1 MLADVYRADTAF
13 GGLHVDA
20 ILLQAGGSGW
30 GLKAVLT
37 DYKLYKAGAVVGFD
51 PEDFEGLFVFGE
63 LLEILLCQGML
74 DVVFIGWVY
83 QCDAGALEACS

>member
-13 GGLHVDA
+13 GRLHVDA

-37 DYKLYKAGAVVGFD
+37 DYRKRA
-51 PEDFEGLFVFGE
+51 PSSGLTQKTLKVFSYSGN
-63 LLEILLCQGML
+63 
-74 DVVFIGWVY
+74 
-83 QCDAGALEACS
+83 CSRYFSVRVCSMSSL

>member
-13 GGLHVDA
+13 GRLHVDA

-30 GLKAVLT
+30 GLNDGLS
-37 DYKLYKAGAVVGFD
+37 YLYKTGAVVGFD

-63 LLEILLCQGML
+63 LLEIFLCQGML
-74 DVVFIGWVY
+74 DVVFIGWIY